1 MVKKSWCCMVTNRI
15 AVFIIGFSILA
26 LSAQA
31 QQTTAKPLRAVLQ
44 SIEKKFN
51 VVFTFADELV
61 ADVFVTSPSKKSS
74 LENVLISLRQQTGL
88 TFQQLNSR
96 YVIISKPDKTT
107 TESICAYI
115 SSSDTG
121 EPIAGATAQNGSE
134 FTVTN
139 DAGYFI
145 LPRKQG
151 VILIRSLGYE
161 SLSLST
167 SDFIGD
173 CLPLLMKPSYTTLEE
188 VTVNDV
194 IATGIEE
201 KVDGSVTLRPEIL
214 GILPG
219 LPQPD
224 ALQTLQYLPSVKSV
238 AEAAAD
244 INIRGGT
251 NDQNLVLLD
260 GIKVYQTG
268 HFFGL
273 ISGLNPHIMSKV
285 NLTKNGT
292 SAFYGDGTSGTI
304 VIQAQ
309 DQVSDKLSGG
319 GGINLLYADG
329 YLNVPL
335 SKKMSIQ
342 VAARRSLPSSW
353 QTPTYQQYFNRA
365 FSNTEVA
372 NTNNDSLT
380 RNQDFYFFDTSVKFL
395 YDITSQDKIRATFF
409 NIANQLEYEEIS
421 QQRASNSE
429 QKISSL
435 EQHSLG
441 SSISYSRLWSER
453 VKTDLEGYI
462 SGYSLDAINQNIPI
476 NQQLTQNNEVL
487 DLGVRLAALIQI
499 HKNLYLQTGYQFFE
513 SGITNSDAVNNPE
526 FSRLIKEVN
535 RTHALFVEGNY
546 STNEERTHVRVGL
559 RSNYYSKFNNFFLEP
574 RLVFNQKLG
583 ACFSFEVLG
592 EIKTQTSVQVIDLQN
607 DFLGVEKRRWLMA
620 NGKDVPMLK
629 SKQASAG
636 LNFNRSG
643 LLVSAD
649 VFYKKVDGIITSSQG
664 FQNQFQDVR
673 SSGNY
678 KINGIDVLINQK
690 IKKTDVWLGYSLAES
705 DYQFPDLVPASFP
718 NNLDIRHSINGGIS
732 YRFNQVEISAG
743 ANWHSGRPVTNPVAD
758 NEIVAGQINYEPPNS
773 ARLNNYFRVDLSARW
788 HFYYGDNIRSHAGI
802 SLWNVL
808 NRENVLNRY
817 YQINSAG
824 QVAAVQLQGL
834 AFTPNVFV
842 RVDF

>member
-15 AVFIIGFSILA
+15 AVFILGFSILA

-31 QQTTAKPLRAVLQ
+31 QQTTAQPLRAVLQ
-44 SIEKKFN
+44 AIEKKFN
-51 VVFTFADELV
+51 VFFTFADELV
-61 ADVFVTSPSKKSS
+61 ADVTVTSPSKKSS
-74 LENVLISLRQQTGL
+74 LESTLTSLEQQTGF

-96 YVIISKPDKTT
+96 YIIISKPDKKSS
-107 TESICAYI
+107 EILCATLR
-115 SSSDTG
+115 SSDTG
-121 EPIAGATAQNGSE
+121 EPIVGATVQSGNE
-134 FTVTN
+134 FAVTN
-139 DAGYFI
+139 EAGYFKV
-145 LPRKQG
+145 PRREG
-151 VILIRSLGYE
+151 AILIRSLGYE
-161 SLSLST
+161 SRTLSA
-167 SDFIGD
+167 SDFTGD
-173 CLPLLMKPSYTTLEE
+173 CAPLLMKVSYRTLEE
-188 VTVNDV
+188 VTVSDV

-201 KVDGSVTLRPEIL
+201 KVDGTLTLRPEIL

-244 INIRGGT
+244 INIRSGT

-285 NLTKNGT
+285 SLIKNGT
-292 SAFYGDGTSGTI
+292 SAYYGDGTSGTI

-309 DQVSDKLSGG
+309 DQVSNKLSGG
-319 GGINLLYADG
+319 AGINLLYADG
-329 YLNVPL
+329 YLNVPI
-335 SKKMSIQ
+335 SKKMSMQ
-342 VAARRSLPSSW
+342 VAARRSLPASW

-365 FSNTEVA
+365 FSNTEVSDA
-372 NTNNDSLT
+372 NDSLT
-380 RNQDFYFFDTSVKFL
+380 RNQDFYFFDTSFKFL
-395 YDITSQDKIRATFF
+395 YDVTARDKIRATFF
-409 NIANQLEYEEIS
+409 NIANLLEYEEIS
-421 QQRASNSE
+421 QQGVSNTE

-435 EQHSLG
+435 EQNSLG
-441 SSISYSRLWSER
+441 SSVTYSRLWSER
-453 VKTDLEGYI
+453 VKTQVEGFI
-462 SGYSLDAINQNIPI
+462 SRYSLNAINQNIPI
-476 NQQLTQNNEVL
+476 NQQLIQDNEVL
-487 DLGVRLAALIQI
+487 DLGVRLAALIQLQ
-499 HKNLYLQTGYQFFE
+499 KNLYLQTGYQFFE
-513 SGITNSDAVNNPE
+513 SGITNSDEVNNPE

-546 STNEERTHVRVGL
+546 SANEERTNLRVGL
-559 RSNYYSKFNNFFLEP
+559 RSNYYTKLNNFFLEP

-583 ACFSFEVLG
+583 TYFSAEVLG

-620 NGKDVPMLK
+620 NGEDVPMLK
-629 SKQASAG
+629 SKQVSVG

-643 LLVSAD
+643 LLLSAD
-649 VFYKKVDGIITSSQG
+649 LFYKKVDGIITSSQG

-673 SSGNY
+673 ASGSY
-678 KINGIDVLINQK
+678 ATKGLDVLINQK
-690 IKKTDVWLGYSLAES
+690 TKLAEVWLGYSLAES
-705 DYQFPDLVPASFP
+705 TYQFPDLVPASFP
-718 NNLDIRHSINGGIS
+718 NNLDIRHSINGGVS

-743 ANWHSGRPVTNPVAD
+743 ANWHSGRPVTNPVSG
-758 NEIVAGQINYEPPNS
+758 NEIVAGEINYEAPNS

-788 HFYYGDNIRSHAGI
+788 HFYYGNTVRSHAGV
-802 SLWNVL
+802 SLWNIL
-808 NRENVLNRY
+808 NRENVLSQY
-817 YQINSAG
+817 YQINAAQ
-824 QVAAVQLQGL
+824 QVTAVQQQGL